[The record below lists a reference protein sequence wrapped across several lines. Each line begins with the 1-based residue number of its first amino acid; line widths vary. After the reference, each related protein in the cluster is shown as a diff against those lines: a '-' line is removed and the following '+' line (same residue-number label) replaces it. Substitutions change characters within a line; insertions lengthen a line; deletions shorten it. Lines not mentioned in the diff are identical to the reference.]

1 MVGRADAPQAGPPY
15 QVHGCTAT
23 KGGRK
28 TPYALAV
35 ASLVD
40 RSRAVVLG
48 AAFALA
54 LTAGASGCASSGATF
69 PASGPC
75 LADGRQP
82 GAYPD
87 LERQIPPTF
96 EGHPP
101 DRLDSGRNCSDANL
115 GLLKD
120 HGIREVRFAGGLWQL
135 APATGVTLAI
145 FTGNGLQADWLAAFY
160 EAGAR
165 AAPKVSGLSVS
176 HPSVGGRPAFRL
188 DYADAGTPQTIVVWP
203 AGEGTVH
210 VVLAA
215 GVPDR
220 IVQEAIAAFG

>member
-23 KGGRK
+23 KGGRQ

-40 RSRAVVLG
+40 RSRAVVLL

-69 PASGPC
+69 SASGPC

-145 FTGNGLQADWLAAFY
+145 FTGNGLQADWLGAFY

-176 HPSVGGRPAFRL
+176 HPSVGGRPAVRL
-188 DYADAGTPQTIVVWP
+188 DYTDAGTPQTIVVWP
-203 AGEGTVH
+203 AGEETVH

-220 IVQEAIAAFG
+220 IVQEAITAFG